1 MMFAQSGILS
11 DRLRKIFGSD
21 MTEWPAHRELDA
33 VRTAPE
39 DSYTGRTLG
48 PRYRYVGQ
56 HRADPEGAL

>member
-1 MMFAQSGILS
+1 MFAQSGILS

-21 MTEWPAHRELDA
+21 VTEWPAHREPDA

-48 PRYRYVGQ
+48 ARYRRIGQ
-56 HRADPEGAL
+56 HRKGGS